1 MNIIPL
7 ENTTVEELNLLV
19 DEIDNKIGD
28 GIEITINILESIEY
42 KKNCKFSFV
51 NQKLNIENYIL

>member
-7 ENTTVEELNLLV
+7 ENTTVEDLNLLV
-19 DEIDNKIGD
+19 NEINNKIGD
-28 GIEITINILESIEY
+28 GIELTINIVDSIEN

-51 NQKLNIENYIL
+51 NQKLNIDNYIL